1 MDEDSLKQTLGVV
14 EGPTSHGNA
23 TLGKVPVKDNCTPG
37 KGLPAPHNYKSGDLC
52 MVKGLYVP

>member
-23 TLGKVPVKDNCTPG
+23 ALGVKDNCTPG
-37 KGLPAPHNYKSGDLC
+37 KGSPAPHI
-52 MVKGLYVP
+52 KGGTYIW